1 MVKNKVIKNLYGTI
15 SRNNFNCFRITDSNF
30 CRNISLKTW
39 HKLKGLSFD
48 KFQNTISLNSRFIDL
63 DIWKRPF
70 GHKAANQNNRE
81 KFLDEILNITLLKEI
96 LGRNINVT

>member
-1 MVKNKVIKNLYGTI
+1 YGII
-15 SRNNFNCFRITDSNF
+15 SRDNFNCFRITDNNI
-30 CRNISLKTW
+30 CRDISLKTW
-39 HKLKGLSFD
+39 HKLKGLNFD
-48 KFQNTISLNSRFIDL
+48 EFQYIISINSRFIDL

-81 KFLDEILNITLLKEI
+81 KFLYEILNITLLKEI